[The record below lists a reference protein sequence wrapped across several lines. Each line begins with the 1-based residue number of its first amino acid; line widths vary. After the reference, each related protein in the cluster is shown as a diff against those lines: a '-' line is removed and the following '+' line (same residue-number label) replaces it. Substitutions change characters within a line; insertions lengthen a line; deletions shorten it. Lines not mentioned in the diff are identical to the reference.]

1 MVSKASLARVG
12 VACLLLMLG
21 RMGPFTLQ
29 IGGDVKVDGVKRKR
43 AGKGIAL
50 VSGMWQYDWRPD
62 WLDCG
67 GLYHQNLVEHE
78 GSFL

>member
-12 VACLLLMLG
+12 GACLLFMLG

-29 IGGDVKVDGVKRKR
+29 IGGDVKVGGVRRKR

-50 VSGMWQYDWRPD
+50 VSGM
-62 WLDCG
+62 
-67 GLYHQNLVEHE
+67 
-78 GSFL
+78 